1 MKTFHRLWIFPVLAP
16 KVRQKAR
23 WCAMATTDLPVDQLR
38 KGAKV
43 VARTDLRDVPEGTAG
58 KIILVNGMVWT
69 RYWVRF
75 DNGVYLGSIDRNVL
89 ATADEWKR
97 HLKGEDPWGTSGAAA
112 VGDDSSD
119 DAGGDAG
126 GGGGGKATPSGTVV
140 PQLLLDRSAAARKR
154 LAA

>member
-1 MKTFHRLWIFPVLAP
+1 MAAVADDVLETGD
-16 KVRQKAR
+16 R
-23 WCAMATTDLPVDQLR
+23 
-38 KGAKV
+38 V
-43 VARTDLRDVPEGTAG
+43 VLTHDLREVPEGTEG
-58 KIILVNGMVWT
+58 TVVLVVGITWF

-119 DAGGDAG
+119 EAGGDAG

>member
-1 MKTFHRLWIFPVLAP
+1 MAKTENS
-16 KVRQKAR
+16 
-23 WCAMATTDLPVDQLR
+23 DQLR

-58 KIILVNGMVWT
+58 KVILVSGLTWI

-75 DNGVYLGSIDRNVL
+75 ENDVYLGSIDRNVL

-97 HLKGEDPWGTSGAAA
+97 HQRGEDVWGESDSSSDGDAAA
-112 VGDDSSD
+112 DGGAGD
-119 DAGGDAG
+119 G
-126 GGGGGKATPSGTVV
+126 GGGGGQATPSGNIV
-140 PQLLLDRSAAARKR
+140 PQHLLDKAKAARAR

>member
-1 MKTFHRLWIFPVLAP
+1 
-16 KVRQKAR
+16 
-23 WCAMATTDLPVDQLR
+23 MAKTDLSADQLR

-43 VARTDLRDVPEGTAG
+43 VARTDLRDVPEGTEG
-58 KIILVNGMVWT
+58 KVILINGMVWT

-97 HLKGEDPWGTSGAAA
+97 HLRGEDPWGDTAADATAGAA
-112 VGDDSSD
+112 
-119 DAGGDAG
+119 DADGDAG
-126 GGGGGKATPSGTVV
+126 GGGGSGGATTAAGNFV
-140 PQLLLDRSAAARKR
+140 PQHLLDKAKAARAR